1 LTKARLFA
9 KGMCGMDD
17 GANLDRL
24 VTLAG
29 VEPDYWDIWGN
40 HHFVDAEAKR
50 SILGV
55 LGLSAGDEADIAASI
70 RALEEQ
76 GCRCWLPP
84 VLVTQEGDRPEI
96 PISIPA
102 DRANSA
108 FKLTIL
114 EETGAESEFVFRP
127 SDAVVRDRRWA
138 DGQEVVRY
146 LVPLPHTL
154 PMGYHVVRLADR
166 PAETMR
172 LIIAP
177 RRCYLPSPLAHGGQ
191 IWGVSVQLYTLNRPG
206 NWGIGDFTDLRELVD
221 VAADVGASVIGLNP
235 LHALFLAR
243 PEEASPYSP
252 STRLFL
258 NPLYIDV
265 EAIPEFAE
273 CSEARAAR
281 DAADNELAA
290 CRELREIAYR
300 RVKPIKLALLEA
312 LYACFLRKHDAAAAG
327 GGRVEAFERFRR
339 EQGAPLRRYA
349 LFEVLS
355 EEFAGKPW
363 QQWPQPYRQPDSAEV
378 GEFARANADRIRF
391 FEYLQW
397 QADDQLGR
405 AQARA
410 LERGLPIGIYRDLAV
425 GASRE
430 GLDAWADQQVVVQ
443 AAKVGCPPDPFNMLG
458 QDWGIPP
465 LHPLLMRARGYEPF
479 IATLRANMR
488 HAGALRIDHVMGL
501 MHLFWIPAD
510 GTPAGG
516 AYVKYP
522 FDELLAIL
530 ALESQR
536 NRCLVVGEDLGTVPA
551 GFRERMAEANV
562 LSYRVLYFEKDG
574 DRFKTPAEYPGL
586 ALACVTTHDL
596 ATLAGFWQGSDLELK
611 RRLNLYPSPEAERN
625 EHEAR
630 KHDRRLLLRALAGEN
645 LLPNGIDPENADG
658 VPLSPELMA
667 AIHGYLARSPARILL
682 VQIDDLMQETE
693 QMNLPGTV
701 DERPNWRRRL
711 SMPVD
716 QLPSL
721 LVMQALKE
729 TLAQRSG
736 G

>member
-1 LTKARLFA
+1 
-9 KGMCGMDD
+9 MDD
-17 GANLDRL
+17 GASLERL

-40 HHFVDAEAKR
+40 HHHIHSQAKR
-50 SILGV
+50 DILGA
-55 LGLSAGDEADIAASI
+55 LGLSTKDTAVIAASI
-70 RALEEQ
+70 RELEEQ
-76 GCRCWLPP
+76 SWRRRLPP

-96 PISIPA
+96 PLSLPA
-102 DRANSA
+102 GRAFSA
-108 FKLTIL
+108 VTLQIRD
-114 EETGAESEFVFRP
+114 ETGAESEFVFRP
-127 SDAVVRDRRWA
+127 VDAVVRDRRWA
-138 DGQEVVRY
+138 DDQEVLRY
-146 LVPLPHTL
+146 LVPLPHRL

-166 PAETMR
+166 PDEVMR
-172 LIIAP
+172 LIVAP
-177 RRCYLPSPLAHGGQ
+177 RKCYLPPSLAAGDMT
-191 IWGVSVQLYTLNRPG
+191 WGISAQLYTLHRPG

-265 EAIPEFAE
+265 EAVPEFAE
-273 CSEARAAR
+273 CTEARAAR
-281 DAADNELAA
+281 DAADTELAA

-300 RVKPIKLALLEA
+300 RVKPIKLTILEA
-312 LYACFLRKHDAAAAG
+312 LYACFLRKHDAVAAG

-339 EQGAPLRRYA
+339 EQGELLRRYA
-349 LFEVLS
+349 LFESLS
-355 EEFAGKPW
+355 EEFAGTPW
-363 QQWPQPYRQPDSAEV
+363 QQWPEPYRRPDSTEV
-378 GEFARANADRIRF
+378 EEFARANADRIRF

-397 QADDQLGR
+397 QADEQLGR

-410 LERGLPIGIYRDLAV
+410 LERGLSIGIYRDLAV
-425 GASRE
+425 GASRD

-443 AAKVGCPPDPFNMLG
+443 SAKVGCPPDPFNMLG

-465 LHPLLMRARGYEPF
+465 LHPLRLRDGGYEPF
-479 IATLRANMR
+479 IAMLRANMR

-510 GTPAGG
+510 GDPTGG

-522 FDELLAIL
+522 FDDLLAVL

-611 RRLNLYPSPEAERN
+611 RRLNLYPSDD
-625 EHEAR
+625 AR
-630 KHDRRLLLRALAGEN
+630 STDESARRWDKSLLLRALAGEG
-645 LLPNGIDPENADG
+645 LLPDGIDPEDANGA
-658 VPLSPELMA
+658 PMSPALMA
-667 AIHGYLARSPARILL
+667 ALHGYLARSPARILL
-682 VQIDDLMQETE
+682 VQIDDLMQELE
-693 QMNLPGTV
+693 QINLPGTV
-701 DERPNWRRRL
+701 FERPNWRRRL
-711 SMPVD
+711 SMRVD
-716 QLPSL
+716 QLPGL
-721 LVMQALKE
+721 PVMRALRE
-729 TLAQRSG
+729 TLADRSG